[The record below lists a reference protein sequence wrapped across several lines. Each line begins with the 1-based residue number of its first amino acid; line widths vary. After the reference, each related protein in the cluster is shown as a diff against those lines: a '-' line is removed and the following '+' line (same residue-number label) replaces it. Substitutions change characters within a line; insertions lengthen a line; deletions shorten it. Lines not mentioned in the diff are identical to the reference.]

1 MSQRSGFTLLVI
13 CMAIAPSTAHA
24 YIDPGSG
31 SMFLQLLIAAIAGG
45 LFTLKIYWQRLK
57 DRFGFGRKPGES
69 GTENSNDKGEHE
81 ISRHISAN
89 DEIRL
94 TMPVVC

>member
-1 MSQRSGFTLLVI
+1 MVNCKIKSQLLIKMSQRSGFTLLVI

-69 GTENSNDKGEHE
+69 GTENSNDK
-81 ISRHISAN
+81 S
-89 DEIRL
+89 
-94 TMPVVC
+94 